1 LAGFPS
7 RNVTHRRWRAK
18 YPPYVDSPRDR
29 SAEDRRQPPG
39 PRAPRFDLKYGMPGL
54 THNQMM
60 TGIELYGQHIA
71 PLVRELLT

>member
-1 LAGFPS
+1 
-7 RNVTHRRWRAK
+7 
-18 YPPYVDSPRDR
+18 
-29 SAEDRRQPPG
+29 
-39 PRAPRFDLKYGMPGL
+39 MPGL